1 MIIVLRNVLSIVVEM
16 LLVMIIVLR
25 IILVEAELVTLK
37 RDTLVVYGVLPL
49 MTLVPGIALVVEML
63 LVIIIVPRKVAVIV
77 LLVVIRK
84 TSVVIVEELL
94 VLVIIIGVLLIALV
108 MVVVKVV
115 IMTLGDSL
123 VALKM
128 LLIRTELGAT
138 EFPFLLAVDTHITSE
153 KGDVS
158 NR

>member
-1 MIIVLRNVLSIVVEM
+1 M
-16 LLVMIIVLR
+16 
-25 IILVEAELVTLK
+25 
-37 RDTLVVYGVLPL
+37 VYGVLPL

-63 LVIIIVPRKVAVIV
+63 LVIIIVPRKVAVTVFEV

-115 IMTLGDSL
+115 NITLGSSL
-123 VALKM
+123 VVLKM
-128 LLIRTELGAT
+128 LLIRISVGAT
-138 EFPFLLAVDTHITSE
+138 EILFLLAVDTHITSE